1 MKKVIRKIFLLL
13 IALVGIFTQTNS
25 VSAATLDMRYQKNVY
40 YVHVEDNGSHYS
52 SFQLAMYY
60 VDGKLAY
67 CIEPGVMI
75 YSTTYAIGDWNVTS
89 LSPAQRLRIE
99 QIGYFGYEYP
109 GHQNVKYYMAAQELI
124 WKTVTPLSASW
135 TTEAKGKGSVINID
149 AEKNE
154 IERLIS
160 RSNIRPSFN
169 NQTINATVGDEV
181 ILTDTNNILS
191 DYFVYD
197 NGNQDISVNG
207 NQLKI
212 KVNNTGDNQIKLLIK
227 NYDNDVNLVYYN
239 TNSQK
244 LAHTRLSDPL
254 TSTLRLHSTAGNVTI
269 NKVDKD
275 TKKSEAQGE
284 ATLEGAIYDVY
295 NSNDEIVTTITTNSE
310 GKITSSNLPSLG
322 HYYLKER
329 KASKG
334 YKIDETKYE
343 FDMTIDNLYPTIK
356 VYEKVIERKFDFTKV
371 YADNK
376 TGIMNP
382 EVNVKFGIYNNKN
395 ELVKTLITDSQG
407 NFEMTLPYGKY
418 VVKQLTSTKGY
429 EKAKDFTIEVKEDGG
444 IVKKVIANAEIT
456 ARLKVIKIDKDTGV
470 VIKRSGIKFK
480 IVNAKTKKYVKQTI
494 TYPSAKT
501 IDVFETDENGILIT
515 PYPLESGTYY
525 LEEVDQKID
534 GYLWNKNSVEFTID
548 ENSKLVNDD
557 EFGILYEVKFENKA
571 VKGSLELTK
580 TGEKVELTNKGYVY
594 TEINLKDV
602 KIGLYANEDIYD
614 SLGNLKY
621 KKDTLIQILI
631 TDENGYAKVENLF
644 LGKYYLQEIETI
656 NNHIL
661 DKTKYTFEL
670 KYKDQYT
677 KIINYTTLL
686 KNHLPKGT
694 LEFTKSDFSNDKTLP
709 NTLIEIY
716 TENDEL
722 VYVGR
727 TDSNGKIII
736 NELPLG
742 KYYIIEKQATEGY
755 KINPDKMWF
764 EILEDGKIV
773 KAIMKDEVIEV
784 PNTGVNDSHIIDI
797 IGLVFITGG
806 VGFIIYDKKRKK

>member
-1 MKKVIRKIFLLL
+1 MAVQAVPTKGNLMATKKSLALAKNGFELLDKKRNILIREMMMLIDKASEIQDKIDSTYHKAYK
-13 IALVGIFTQTNS
+13 ALEVANITLGFCDEISKS
-25 VSAATLDMRYQKNVY
+25 VP
-40 YVHVEDNGSHYS
+40 E
-52 SFQLAMYY
+52 
-60 VDGKLAY
+60 
-67 CIEPGVMI
+67 E
-75 YSTTYAIGDWNVTS
+75 TS
-89 LSPAQRLRIE
+89 LKLSYRSVMGVEIPIVTIDE
-99 QIGYFGYEYP
+99 NSNNGIYF
-109 GHQNVKYYMAAQELI
+109 
-124 WKTVTPLSASW
+124 S
-135 TTEAKGKGSVINID
+135 
-149 AEKNE
+149 
-154 IERLIS
+154 IS
-160 RSNIRPSFN
+160 
-169 NQTINATVGDEV
+169 
-181 ILTDTNNILS
+181 
-191 DYFVYD
+191 
-197 NGNQDISVNG
+197 
-207 NQLKI
+207 
-212 KVNNTGDNQIKLLIK
+212 
-227 NYDNDVNLVYYN
+227 N
-239 TNSQK
+239 TNSS
-244 LAHTRLSDPL
+244 LDEAY
-254 TSTLRLHSTAGNVTI
+254 LRFH
-269 NKVDKD
+269 
-275 TKKSEAQGE
+275 
-284 ATLEGAIYDVY
+284 
-295 NSNDEIVTTITTNSE
+295 
-310 GKITSSNLPSLG
+310 
-322 HYYLKER
+322 
-329 KASKG
+329 
-334 YKIDETKYE
+334 
-343 FDMTIDNLYPTIK
+343 
-356 VYEKVIERKFDFTKV
+356 
-371 YADNK
+371 
-376 TGIMNP
+376 
-382 EVNVKFGIYNNKN
+382 
-395 ELVKTLITDSQG
+395 
-407 NFEMTLPYGKY
+407 
-418 VVKQLTSTKGY
+418 
-429 EKAKDFTIEVKEDGG
+429 EVKELTAVLAEVENSVYRLADA
-444 IVKKVIANAEIT
+444 IKKTQKRANALKNVMIPKFEATVKFIT
-456 ARLKVIKIDKDTGV
+456 EALEEKEREEFSRLKVIKIDKDTGD

-480 IVNAKTKKYVKQTI
+480 IINAKTKKYVKQTI

-501 IDVFETDENGILIT
+501 IDTFETDENGILIT
-515 PYPLESGTYY
+515 PYPLESGTYF

-621 KKDTLIQILI
+621 KKDTLIKILI

-742 KYYIIEKQATEGY
+742 KYYIIEKQAPEGY